1 MLSKNKNYAIIIIVN
16 EPLGKTLKEVI
27 MYKAY
32 RISKDCNLDLIGSYA
47 DPMDI
52 PDDIYLGRIN
62 LTTYSNTWYRMDC
75 QLLQRYIYA
84 GYYPIKLKNLYIIE
98 END

>member
-1 MLSKNKNYAIIIIVN
+1 
-16 EPLGKTLKEVI
+16 

-32 RISKDCNLDLIGSYA
+32 RILKDYRLDLIGSYT

-62 LTTYSNTWYRMDC
+62 LTTCFNTWYRMDC

-84 GYYPIKLKNLYIIE
+84 GHYPIKLKNLYIIKE
-98 END
+98 KD